1 MKRKLIAAVSVA
13 GMMVAVAACGGN
25 DGDDKAKTDAGG
37 AKEIT
42 VWVMDGSAP
51 KTWIDAVNAEFSAK
65 HPGVTVKVEV
75 QPWKGIQEKVT
86 TALSEN
92 TPPDVLE
99 LGNTQTAG
107 YAVTGGLADLTKD
120 KSKLGADAWQKSMLA
135 SAEIDGKLYSAPWY
149 AANRVVVYDKKAF
162 EKAGVTAP
170 KTRDEW
176 VAGLEKLKAADPAS
190 QPIYLPGQS
199 WYVLAGFV
207 WDEGGDFATKDGDKW
222 KGGLG
227 TPQAA
232 SAMEFYKKLQSFSTA
247 PKDKD
252 EATPQQSTD
261 VVPKGGVASWIGL
274 GWEAGGAEK
283 ALKDAGKEADFG
295 YFPIPGK
302 TADKPGTVFL
312 GGSNLAIAERS
323 KNKDLAKEWLAL
335 AAGKD
340 QMTKYAAE
348 TKGALLPNQ
357 AGANFAP
364 PAGSFAEAMAT
375 AGANGKITPVTPGWA
390 NVETEP
396 NPVKEFMTKVLKGE
410 DAAKAGADADKEIAS
425 RINK

>member
-1 MKRKLIAAVSVA
+1 MKRKLIVAVSVV
-13 GMMVAVAACGGN
+13 GMMAGVAACGNG
-25 DGDDKAKTDAGG
+25 GDDKAKADSGP
-37 AKEIT
+37 KEIT

-51 KTWIDAVNAEFSAK
+51 KAWIDAVNAEFSAK
-65 HPGVTVKVEV
+65 HPGVTVKVET
-75 QPWKGIQEKVT
+75 QQWKGIQEKVT
-86 TALSEN
+86 TALSED

-107 YAVTGGLADLTKD
+107 YAVTGGLAELTKD
-120 KSKLGADAWQKSMLA
+120 KAKLGADAWAKGMLA

-149 AANRVVVYDKKAF
+149 AANRVVVYDKKAYA
-162 EKAGVTAP
+162 KAGVTP
-170 KTRDEW
+170 PTTRDEW
-176 VAGLEKLKAADPAS
+176 VAGLEKLKAADPKS

-199 WYVLAGFV
+199 WYVLAGFI
-207 WDEGGDFATKDGDKW
+207 WDEGGDLATKDGAKW
-222 KGGLG
+222 KGGLA

-232 SAMEFYKKLQSFSTA
+232 SAMDFYKKLQSFSTA

-261 VVPKGGVASWIGL
+261 IVPKGGVSSWIGL

-357 AGANFAP
+357 VGANFAP
-364 PAGSFAEAMAT
+364 PAGSFAEAMAK

-396 NPVKEFMTKVLKGE
+396 NPIKDFMTKVLNGT
-410 DAAKAGADADKEIAS
+410 DPAKAGADADTEIAN